1 MCAAQFILWLVMK
14 QEQTIIDF
22 SFFVSKLYKIHFLLF
37 KDIIQLSEAF
47 HEKWVPTH
55 IVFIFWAI
63 LFLSTKLQTN
73 FQKRHWEFFHLLFFS
88 FKNEAL
94 LRIKSR
100 KHPWSILL
108 CGTWILRE
116 CFKGNF
122 IDKYR
127 DCLLDHA
134 ALMLLLWKENQSVWT
149 SFT

>member
-1 MCAAQFILWLVMK
+1 MCCAIYTLTCYETRANNHRFFFFCFETLQNSFSSFQRYNPTFRSISWEVSTNSHCIYLLSH
-14 QEQTIIDF
+14 IIF
-22 SFFVSKLYKIHFLLF
+22 EYKIADQF
-37 KDIIQLSEAF
+37 S
-47 HEKWVPTH
+47 
-55 IVFIFWAI
+55 
-63 LFLSTKLQTN
+63 
-73 FQKRHWEFFHLLFFS
+73 KRHWEFFHLLFFS